1 MPSEERS
8 GENRTRK
15 LNAIRFNDIEYQF
28 FDPKDC
34 YICRFS
40 KQFFDN
46 DLEAIDHN
54 FQSIR
59 TLGLGSLESKT
70 QWNERQQQRYVVV

>member
-1 MPSEERS
+1 MPSQGERS
-8 GENRTRK
+8 EKNRTRK
-15 LNAIRFNDIEYQF
+15 LNAIRFNDTACQF

-34 YICRFS
+34 HICRFT

-54 FQSIR
+54 FRSIP
-59 TLGLGSLESKT
+59 TLGLGSLASKT
-70 QWNERQQQRYVVV
+70 